1 MDKSKM
7 SNLISINVQEI
18 EPVQSVHH
26 SARTKTVSY
35 LVSSPDTIT
44 TYRHDLTSAN
54 IDKSELDDVRDY
66 FEVRQLEINTDYKET
81 HNNRNIKKDTK
92 LYQEAVISFGREQ
105 FENCDQS
112 EILKSLE
119 SFSDNFEQ
127 KYGCKILMTSLH
139 LDEGHKSKDGTIE
152 HNYHAHVLIENY
164 SFETHKT
171 CLQKLDYR
179 KLQTDLAKDFE
190 HLGFERGKDYRA
202 LQQAENQLAKEEHR
216 KAKTVKPVRL
226 EHREY
231 REMKEIQS
239 ELELE
244 NIQLKDTIKKI
255 EQPQENHAQ
264 LKTEN
269 AEKSLQILQ
278 LHEQLRLAKEQY
290 DADRKKLKDSGEAKQ
305 ADYQKLKIEYD
316 QTKLE
321 LENNQKNYTA
331 IKKDIQPLTN
341 LARKLKPE
349 LKSYGEV
356 NAAVIEHIEQLTDYE
371 AVLKNDR
378 TNLLNE
384 SDVYFKETAQ
394 LKNDKNVLVTENKHL
409 KLENDELKTA
419 LERFLDTPIVKRIT
433 EISGTLLERL
443 NSALDGFTKH
453 IDTLET
459 EKQKL
464 SDDLDRVLHPEK
476 ARQELA
482 RQKQQKIEIIK
493 AELAK
498 TLSPYEIT
506 PEKYNL
512 KQMQELDR
520 ALKKGLDI
528 SHYKDPAWSADQM
541 YLATTFQEGKISG
554 LADIK
559 PTRWSTDDILA
570 LRAENLNIAHH
581 KGNSVIPT
589 LDKIADGT
597 LPIEELEKLIYNG
610 ANVNESI
617 DSNDNTPVILSA
629 KLGKFDEVKL
639 FLRNGADA
647 NAVNLDD
654 ESALSIAIKAKNPEI
669 IEILREYGAE
679 IAPQQHIRDR
689 DFEM

>member
-18 EPVQSVHH
+18 EPAQSVHH

-66 FEVRQLEINTDYKET
+66 FEVKTLTIKSDYKE
-81 HNNRNIKKDTK
+81 HSKRHQKMQDKTK

-190 HLGFERGKDYRA
+190 HLGFERGKDYTA

-231 REMKEIQS
+231 REMKESQS

-244 NIQLKDTIKKI
+244 NIQLNDTIKKI
-255 EQPQENHAQ
+255 EQPQENHVE
-264 LKTEN
+264 LKTDN
-269 AEKSLQILQ
+269 AAKELQILQ

-321 LENNQKNYTA
+321 LEKQNTKFEELELTSIKQQKLLASSSFGDKRTFTSPQLEYAQQIENEFNKISLFSKDHHICVNGRTEILSSKKVKSEHQRLTKEKVLIIDEIECRGINLANTLEKTIQQLESLHETNSTLVEKAKEFKEVKAKLLVSEATNQNLTQKVKILESTSGLDSQQMQGQILSQDSKIQYLENGNKAFAANLKKQETENREL
-331 IKKDIQPLTN
+331 KKD
-341 LARKLKPE
+341 KSE
-349 LKSYGEV
+349 LF
-356 NAAVIEHIEQLTDYE
+356 A
-371 AVLKNDR
+371 
-378 TNLLNE
+378 
-384 SDVYFKETAQ
+384 
-394 LKNDKNVLVTENKHL
+394 ENYHL
-409 KLENDELKTA
+409 KIENTELKTA

-433 EISGTLLERL
+433 EVSGTLLERL
-443 NSALDGFTKH
+443 KGGLEGIIKQFDNH
-453 IDTLET
+453 ET
-459 EKQKL
+459 EKQ
-464 SDDLDRVLHPEK
+464 
-476 ARQELA
+476 EL
-482 RQKQQKIEIIK
+482 K
-493 AELAK
+493 
-498 TLSPYEIT
+498 
-506 PEKYNL
+506 
-512 KQMQELDR
+512 
-520 ALKKGLDI
+520 
-528 SHYKDPAWSADQM
+528 
-541 YLATTFQEGKISG
+541 
-554 LADIK
+554 
-559 PTRWSTDDILA
+559 
-570 LRAENLNIAHH
+570 
-581 KGNSVIPT
+581 
-589 LDKIADGT
+589 
-597 LPIEELEKLIYNG
+597 EELELQKETNSSLSEE
-610 ANVNESI
+610 VESLK
-617 DSNDNTPVILSA
+617 ST
-629 KLGKFDEVKL
+629 
-639 FLRNGADA
+639 
-647 NAVNLDD
+647 LDD
-654 ESALSIAIKAKNPEI
+654 NEI
-669 IEILREYGAE
+669 YYHNR
-679 IAPQQHIRDR
+679 RR
-689 DFEM
+689 NNEMEM

>member
-18 EPVQSVHH
+18 EPAQSVHH

-66 FEVRQLEINTDYKET
+66 FEMHKEEIKLDYKNNN
-81 HNNRNIKKDTK
+81 NNRSMQKNTK

-112 EILKSLE
+112 EIQKSIE
-119 SFSDNFEQ
+119 IFSDNFEN

-139 LDEGHKSKDGTIE
+139 LDEGHKAKDGTIE
-152 HNYHAHVLIENY
+152 HNYHAHILIENY
-164 SFETHKT
+164 SFDTHKT
-171 CLQKLDYR
+171 TLRKLDYR

-321 LENNQKNYTA
+321 LEKQNTKLEELELTLIKQQKLLVSNVWSDKRTFTSPQLEYAQQIENEFNKISLFSKDHHICVNGRTEILSSKKVKSEHQRLTKDKVLVIDEIECRGINLADALENTTQKLERLHEINSALVEETKDFKAVKAKLLVSEATNQNLNQKVKILESTSGLDSQQLQGKILSKDSRIQSLENGNKAFAANLEKQETENREL
-331 IKKDIQPLTN
+331 KKD
-341 LARKLKPE
+341 
-349 LKSYGEV
+349 KS
-356 NAAVIEHIEQLTDYE
+356 
-371 AVLKNDR
+371 
-378 TNLLNE
+378 LL
-384 SDVYFKETAQ
+384 F
-394 LKNDKNVLVTENKHL
+394 TENYHL
-409 KLENDELKTA
+409 KIENTELKTA

-433 EISGTLLERL
+433 EVSGTLLERL
-443 NSALDGFTKH
+443 KWVLEGVTKQFDNH
-453 IDTLET
+453 ET
-459 EKQKL
+459 EKQ
-464 SDDLDRVLHPEK
+464 
-476 ARQELA
+476 EL
-482 RQKQQKIEIIK
+482 K
-493 AELAK
+493 
-498 TLSPYEIT
+498 
-506 PEKYNL
+506 
-512 KQMQELDR
+512 
-520 ALKKGLDI
+520 
-528 SHYKDPAWSADQM
+528 
-541 YLATTFQEGKISG
+541 
-554 LADIK
+554 
-559 PTRWSTDDILA
+559 
-570 LRAENLNIAHH
+570 
-581 KGNSVIPT
+581 
-589 LDKIADGT
+589 
-597 LPIEELEKLIYNG
+597 EELELQKETNSNLSEE
-610 ANVNESI
+610 VESLK
-617 DSNDNTPVILSA
+617 ST
-629 KLGKFDEVKL
+629 
-639 FLRNGADA
+639 
-647 NAVNLDD
+647 LDD
-654 ESALSIAIKAKNPEI
+654 NDIYYHN
-669 IEILREYGAE
+669 R
-679 IAPQQHIRDR
+679 RR
-689 DFEM
+689 NNEMEM

>member
-18 EPVQSVHH
+18 EPAQSVHH

-44 TYRHDLTSAN
+44 TYRHDLISAN
-54 IDKSELDDVRDY
+54 IDKYELDDVRDY
-66 FEVRQLEINTDYKET
+66 FEVRQLKINTDYKET

-119 SFSDNFEQ
+119 NFSDNFEN
-127 KYGCKILMTSLH
+127 KYGCKVLMTSLH
-139 LDEGHKSKDGTIE
+139 LDEGHKSPTGEIKY
-152 HNYHAHVLIENY
+152 NYHAHVLIENY

-190 HLGFERGKDYRA
+190 HLGFERGKDYKT

-216 KAKTVKPVRL
+216 KPKTVKPVRL

-231 REMKEIQS
+231 REMKESQS

-255 EQPQENHAQ
+255 EQPQANHAQ
-264 LKTEN
+264 LKTDN
-269 AEKSLQILQ
+269 AAKELQILQ

-305 ADYQKLKIEYD
+305 ADYQKLKLEYD

-321 LENNQKNYTA
+321 LEEKKVELQKVEMLKDKVTMLENYCVEYHEEN
-331 IKKDIQPLTN
+331 KQ
-341 LARKLKPE
+341 LKTE
-349 LKSYGEV
+349 
-356 NAAVIEHIEQLTDYE
+356 IEQLTNYE

-394 LKNDKNVLVTENKHL
+394 LKNDKNALVTENAHL

-419 LERFLDTPIVKRIT
+419 LERFLDTPAVKRIV
-433 EISGTLLERL
+433 EVSGTLLERL
-443 NSALDGFTKH
+443 NAVLDGFTKQV
-453 IDTLET
+453 DTLET
-459 EKQKL
+459 ENQKL
-464 SDDLDRVLHPEK
+464 SEDLDRFKHPEK

-493 AELAK
+493 SELAK
-498 TLSPYEIT
+498 TLSPYDIT

-528 SHYKDPAWSADQM
+528 SYYKNPDWSADQM

-559 PTRWSTDDILA
+559 PTRWSTTDILA

-581 KGNSVIPT
+581 NEGREIPT

-654 ESALSIAIKAKNPEI
+654 ESALSIAIKSKNPEI

-679 IAPQQHIRDR
+679 IAPQQHSRDR